1 MEATHSG
8 LTSLGWHTDDP
19 AVRDVVPAISRG
31 NNLVVVTPPAPAYA
45 AAVLAGIVERRS
57 ARQAIF
63 VIAPAPGLEE
73 WESLVAALATDLV
86 PGPLLALGSRQ
97 AERRFR
103 SGEGASLTIASPAT
117 AVALRQHSLIQPE
130 TIGAV
135 VIAWPELWE
144 DPGALTIALQEIPKE
159 AQRVILTSDPGAI
172 AAVIERHAWR
182 AMTVGYSA
190 PAAPSATPV
199 QTVSVPWA
207 QRVRVI
213 AAVSER
219 LGAASLAVW
228 TADTS
233 RHGELERVMAGIGV
247 TGSRV
252 TTGQPEAAAQV
263 IAFDP
268 PPAERLAQLAEAG
281 SVTLLMPPGT
291 ERWIERLSSAR
302 KPLVISATLD
312 STDLELSRRRSLID
326 QAVGE
331 GPLDEGLLAL
341 GPLFDRHDPASVAA
355 ALYQM
360 WTRLPKPA
368 LTRQMEEG
376 AAAGPRTR
384 IWLGAGKR
392 DEIGVSDVV
401 GLLINEVRMDR
412 TAIGRIELRDTFTLV
427 EVPAPEAERIAQ
439 SLSGKTLRRR
449 RLVARVDRKAS
460 H

>member
-8 LTSLGWHTDDP
+8 LTSLGWHPDDP

-31 NNLVVVTPPAPAYA
+31 HNLVVVTPPAPPYA
-45 AAVLAGIVERRS
+45 AAVLAGILDRRS
-57 ARQAIF
+57 DTRQAIF

-73 WESLVAALATDLV
+73 WGSLVAALAADLV

-144 DPGALTIALQEIPKE
+144 DPDALTIALHEVPKE
-159 AQRVILTSDPGAI
+159 AQRVIITSDPGAI

-233 RHGELERVMAGIGV
+233 RHAELERVMAGIGV
-247 TGSRV
+247 TGRV
-252 TTGQPEAAAQV
+252 TTGQPEPAAHV

-291 ERWIERLSSAR
+291 ERWIERVSSAR

-312 STDLELSRRRSLID
+312 STDVELSRRRSLID
-326 QAVGE
+326 QAVRE

-360 WTRLPKPA
+360 WTRLPRPA
-368 LTRQMEEG
+368 LTRQLEEG
-376 AAAGPRTR
+376 AAAAPRTR

-392 DEIGVSDVV
+392 DEIGVGDVV

-412 TAIGRIELRDTFTLV
+412 AAIGRIELRDTFTLV

-439 SLSGKTLRRR
+439 SISGKTLRRR
-449 RLVARVDRKAS
+449 RLVARVDRKGS